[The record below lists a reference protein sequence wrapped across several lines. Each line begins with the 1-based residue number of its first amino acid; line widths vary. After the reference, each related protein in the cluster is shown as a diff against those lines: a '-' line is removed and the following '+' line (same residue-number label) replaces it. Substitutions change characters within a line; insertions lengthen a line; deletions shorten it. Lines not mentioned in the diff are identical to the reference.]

1 MNVKTIEPD
10 ILIQKYEE
18 CYFKVNS
25 VKWFEVKSFGN
36 KSMHYI
42 SNIV

>member
-1 MNVKTIEPD
+1 MNVKTLEPD

-25 VKWFEVKSFGN
+25 VKWYEVKSLRN
-36 KSMHYI
+36 KPMYYI